1 MPTPSRPRQLWN
13 RLSSA
18 TVTALGQ
25 LTRHLFKQPAPT
37 TTPDPWDSFTTPDKN
52 GNVTISTT
60 LVMPAQL
67 AQACRTFGQ
76 KNGLTLDDFITLTG
90 RTGIELTLAQGQGQR
105 VELCDADENRTT
117 LNLSERKSRAVYCNL
132 VERLGVHSKTPAAF
146 DYPKR
151 PPTRNTPR

>member
-13 RLSSA
+13 SLSSA

-25 LTRHLFKQPAPT
+25 LTRHLFKQPSPP

-67 AQACRTFGQ
+67 GQACRTFAQ
-76 KNGLTLDDFITLTG
+76 KNGLTPENFLTLTAK
-90 RTGIELTLAQGQGQR
+90 TGIDVTLAQSQGQQ
-105 VELCDADENRTT
+105 VELRDANENRTT
-117 LNLSERKSRAVYCNL
+117 LNLAQRSSQAVYSNL
-132 VERLGVHSKTPAAF
+132 VERLGVHSKTSAAF